1 MPRRE
6 FVLKRPFDGP
16 TTNFIATSIQL
27 QASTMVRCTIAL
39 LIDILV
45 VSATLS
51 WPQAVLRQVP
61 VNLWRLQDVPWIRD
75 GIAILRPSPTDTNT
89 ALRNCLFID
98 HCQRCLVHL
107 QCALLWERNSRLT
120 CCAPRST
127 LYACYVP
134 ASHWNTERD
143 TRATASTRINL
154 GESQRLEVSKVSVC
168 PQV

>member
-61 VNLWRLQDVPWIRD
+61 VSLWRLQDVPWIRD

-107 QCALLWERNSRLT
+107 QCALLWESNSRLT
-120 CCAPRST
+120 CSEHVVRVLRPRFSLEYRTRYTRHSFHENNFERIPAPRS
-127 LYACYVP
+127 V
-134 ASHWNTERD
+134 
-143 TRATASTRINL
+143 
-154 GESQRLEVSKVSVC
+154 
-168 PQV
+168 